1 MFLLGSSRPVSLMPK
16 ATKQAKGGD
25 PVTATSLWDTKRYS
39 SFKANGFFLRDG
51 TAHSTSGLKFPVPT
65 QVDQPW
71 QNAKPF
77 LFLHCFLFYL
87 EWEEPLHHG
96 IASVTRVF
104 ELVQLSTLVS
114 AEITLNICL
123 SVPCPQH

>member
-1 MFLLGSSRPVSLMPK
+1 MENTWQKGGFMFLLGSSRPVSLMPR

-25 PVTATSLWDTKRYS
+25 PVTATSLWDTRRYS
-39 SFKANGFFLRDG
+39 SFKANGSFLRDG

-77 LFLHCFLFYL
+77 LFLHCFLSYS
-87 EWEEPLHHG
+87 G
-96 IASVTRVF
+96 VGGASTPWDCKCHP
-104 ELVQLSTLVS
+104 S
-114 AEITLNICL
+114 
-123 SVPCPQH
+123 P